1 MVRVIMRSRFP
12 RFLRFGLAAPLLI
25 GSLMPAAT
33 YGSGPAQTSA
43 AGHAKMLAT
52 RASPSETARIS
63 ITSPD
68 SVRFPSSLSG
78 RAPSNRA
85 STRVHPQ
92 KAAAFAHSSS
102 PAAPTG
108 HGGGTCT
115 TYVCNTYSGV
125 TFTGATTT
133 PPDPTIAAGPLNVMI
148 ATYGQVRI
156 MNKST
161 GRDQVRAQTLVQFFS
176 PLGAVATTDT
186 LFDPW
191 LNYDAYISRFWLT
204 ATSLN
209 NNPQRSTLLIALS
222 NTNDASGVWSFWAI
236 DATKNGSTTTSNFC
250 DYPRTGIDAQAIYI
264 ACNMFPFPF
273 SPTQTN
279 FQYAKIRVMTKTQFV
294 NNACCY
300 WWDFWSLTDGTASG
314 SPPSFTV
321 EPARM
326 HGAATA
332 DGEYLIDA
340 WGIGH
345 SGSNQEIRHITNP
358 QNCCVPG
365 NQTAPQIA
373 QATAAV
379 QGFAQAPSAK
389 QKGNTTLI
397 VTGDTRDTYAF
408 WQAGVLSTGQTVS
421 CVSQANTTEA
431 CVDDEEFNVSQ
442 FPTLTTVNDCILIN
456 GASVEDD
463 YFSGMDVNA
472 AGKKTLAFT
481 RSDSNDYAMALVV
494 SIPAGAI
501 CGGVVGAETF
511 LQAGLNSYA
520 LQVNGAIRWGDF
532 AGVAADPDGVGIWA
546 HGEFAASKANT
557 WGTEVGATYEGF

>member
-1 MVRVIMRSRFP
+1 VIRFSRFP
-12 RFLRFGLAAPLLI
+12 RFLGFGLVAPLLI
-25 GSLMPAAT
+25 ASLTPAAT
-33 YGSGPAQTSA
+33 YGSTAVQMSA
-43 AGHAKMLAT
+43 AGHAKVRAM
-52 RASPSETARIS
+52 RASPTQTAENALAS
-63 ITSPD
+63 AN
-68 SVRFPSSLSG
+68 SVRAPYLLSG
-78 RAPSNRA
+78 KASSN
-85 STRVHPQ
+85 STTAQIARPQ
-92 KAAAFAHSSS
+92 RTADFARSAV
-102 PAAPTG
+102 PAAPAG
-108 HGGGTCT
+108 HGGGSCM
-115 TYVCNTYSGV
+115 TYVCNTFAGV
-125 TFTGATTT
+125 TFTGTTTT
-133 PPDPTIAAGPLNVMI
+133 PPDAAVAAGPLNVMI
-148 ATYGQVRI
+148 ATNGQVRI

-176 PLGAVATTDT
+176 SLGPVATTDT

-191 LNYDAYISRFWLT
+191 LNYDPYISRFWLT

-222 NTNDASGVWSFWAI
+222 DTNDASGTWSFFTVN
-236 DATKNGSTTTSNFC
+236 ATLNGNTATSNFC

-264 ACNMFPFPF
+264 TCNMFPFPF

-279 FQYAKIRVMTKTQFV
+279 FLYAKIKVMTKTQFV

-300 WWDFWSLTDGTASG
+300 WWDFWSLTDGTVMN
-314 SPPSFTV
+314 SPPSFAV

-326 HGAATA
+326 HGAVAT

-340 WGIGH
+340 WGVGH
-345 SGSNQEIRHITNP
+345 TGSNHEIRHITNP

-373 QATAAV
+373 QTTAAV
-379 QGFAQAPSAK
+379 QGFAQGPSAK
-389 QKGNTTLI
+389 QKGTSSLI

-421 CVSQANTTEA
+421 CVSQAQTTEA

-442 FPTLTTVNDCILIN
+442 FPTLTTVNDCIFIN

-501 CGGVVGAETF
+501 CGGAVGAETF

-532 AGVAADPDGVGIWA
+532 AGVAADPDGIGIWA

-557 WGTEVGATYEGF
+557 WGTELGSTYEGF